1 MTAPTDTDKS
11 VPELTIPDR
20 FGVLDGHDMTV
31 LLRYGTREGETS
43 ETVSALLQDL
53 RDNLISRGAEAL
65 GCVVF
70 DSPMCIFAIAV
81 KTGWAEWPP
90 ARFASAFRQ
99 DDRIVVL
106 RGPYFARV
114 CTTLASSM
122 NDALEAEPEPV
133 PVPEIDPDPVAAAI
147 NARLAADSSPD
158 DEK

>member
-1 MTAPTDTDKS
+1 MTAPEKTTDPT
-11 VPELTIPDR
+11 PQLTIPDR

-70 DSPMCIFAIAV
+70 DHPMCIIALAV
-81 KTGWAEWPP
+81 KTGWIEWPP
-90 ARFASAFRQ
+90 ARFAGAFRK

-114 CTTLASSM
+114 CTTLAASM
-122 NDALEAEPEPV
+122 NDALDGNAVPEPT
-133 PVPEIDPDPVAAAI
+133 PDPVAAAI
-147 NARLAADSSPD
+147 NARLAADSD